1 MSLSRK
7 KSLAISGATA
17 ALALFGAI
25 SQSAAVPLVLDAATW
40 LGSEV
45 CAGQQPCLD
54 ITTAGTFSQTYS
66 QDGTFA
72 QVIGV
77 QSPAPSVT
85 ATAVSPAGT
94 GVSAVES
101 LIYNVAVI
109 GPAAPGGVKLDF
121 IANETLSAT
130 SFGEA
135 ITYLSVQG
143 LPAIQHVIQG
153 GNISYSITSSVT
165 VQLDQAVEVN
175 IAVTVGAGTDPA
187 SATAFVDPYFFV
199 DPSVLNADQ
208 YSIITSDGI
217 GNSPNAATPLPAAL
231 PLFAAGLGVM
241 GFLAKRRKRKVVAV
255 A

>member
-1 MSLSRK
+1 MK
-7 KSLAISGATA
+7 VAIGLAGVALLAAFGLVGVTPVHATPW
-17 ALALFGAI
+17 
-25 SQSAAVPLVLDAATW
+25 V
-40 LGSEV
+40 GSEV
-45 CAGQQPCLD
+45 CAGPLLCLD

-66 QDGTFA
+66 QDGTVA

-77 QSPAPSVT
+77 QSPVPSVT
-85 ATAVSPAGT
+85 ATAISPAST

-101 LIYNVAVI
+101 LIYNVFVI
-109 GPAAPGGVKLDF
+109 GPAAPNGVKLDF

-130 SFGEA
+130 TFGQA

-175 IAVTVGAGTDPA
+175 IAATVGAGEGPGGPPA

-217 GNSPNAATPLPAAL
+217 GNSPIAATPLPAAL
-231 PLFAAGLGVM
+231 PLFATGLGVM
-241 GFLAKRRKRKVVAV
+241 GWLGGRRKRKNNA
-255 A
+255 AIAAA